1 MNLYKKIIKKLYN
14 NAFPENREKDLLIKQ
29 LKSAQ
34 KYTRILSVRVEPETI
49 KASSVELREIAR
61 ENFNEILDYKLVPEI
76 AKQLLL
82 RGLVRV
88 VTTPDRFNNDMVNVE
103 ATVCAVYPGDLE
115 GGKKN
120 DG

>member
-29 LKSAQ
+29 LESAP

-49 KASSVELREIAR
+49 TARSVELREIAR
-61 ENFNEILDYKLVPEI
+61 ENFDEILDYKLVPEI

-88 VTTPDRFNNDMVNVE
+88 VTKPDHLLNDMVNIE
-103 ATVCAVYPGDLE
+103 ATVCAIYPGDLE
-115 GGKKN
+115 GVKENEG
-120 DG
+120 